1 MSDFVV
7 SSLKYR
13 PSNFENVVGQEHVTK
28 TLKNSILDKKIPSAI
43 LFCGPRGVGKTSC
56 ARIFAREINDF
67 NSTDDLSFNIFEL
80 DAASNNKVEDIRDL
94 IDKVRIPPQSGK
106 YKVYIIDEVHMLSK
120 NAENA
125 FLKTL
130 EEPPPYI
137 VFILATTEKNKI
149 LPTILSRCQIYDFN
163 RISENEIFENLK
175 LICNKEEVTFE
186 DEALNIIAKKSD
198 GSLRDSLTILDRVI
212 SFTNK
217 KISLKETSA
226 ILNVLDDETYIEI
239 VDNTINGFLVK
250 VITIFNELS
259 DKGFDEKE
267 FMIGLANHF
276 RNLLIVKSSSSEN
289 LISNKSSLELFKRQ
303 ADKISKSEIVNTI
316 SKIEYSIFKYSEI
329 ENKKL
334 LVEILLMKI
343 SSIKDEY
350 SGNETSEIE
359 KKKSELKKPDQNQE
373 ITNSFEKK
381 ESPKIEKDFKENE
394 IELKSKEEEEEVV
407 EEEEEVVVEEEVDT
421 NKVNTDISAFSLSSL
436 KVKKKVNDEIKK
448 IEDSK
453 EKENQDLDLNNLKEK
468 WNLYSNELE
477 KKGKGNFSSLLTLNE
492 PTIEDKTKIVYNVP
506 TKSSKKELIE
516 IKEDLS
522 RFLKSSLKND
532 YLVLKFEV
540 NNEVNKEF
548 FLTPKEKYEKLK
560 EINPTIEKLK
570 TDLKLDF

>member
-67 NSTDDLSFNIFEL
+67 NSTDDFSFNIFEL

-175 LICNKEEVTFE
+175 LICNKEEVNFE

-198 GSLRDSLTILDRVI
+198 GSLRDSLTILDRVV

-239 VDNTINGFLVK
+239 IDNTINGFLVN

-267 FMIGLANHF
+267 FMIGLAIHF

-289 LISNKSSLELFKRQ
+289 LISNKSSLELFKKQ
-303 ADKISKSEIVNTI
+303 ADKISKLEILNTI
-316 SKIEYSIFKYSEI
+316 SKIEHSIFKYSEI

-343 SSIKDEY
+343 SSIKDED
-350 SGNETSEIE
+350 SGNETSDIE

-373 ITNSFEKK
+373 ITSSFEKK
-381 ESPKIEKDFKENE
+381 ESPKIEKNFKENE
-394 IELKSKEEEEEVV
+394 IELKSKKEI
-407 EEEEEVVVEEEVDT
+407 DT
-421 NKVNTDISAFSLSSL
+421 NKINTDVSALSLSSL

-453 EKENQDLDLNNLKEK
+453 EKGNQDLDLNNLKEK

-570 TDLKLDF
+570 IDLKLDF

>member
-198 GSLRDSLTILDRVI
+198 GSLRDSLTILDRVV

-250 VITIFNELS
+250 VITIFNELN

-289 LISNKSSLELFKRQ
+289 LISNKSSLELFKKQ
-303 ADKISKSEIVNTI
+303 ADKISKSEIVNII
-316 SKIEYSIFKYSEI
+316 SKIEHSIFKYSEI

-343 SSIKDEY
+343 SSLKDEY

-373 ITNSFEKK
+373 ISKSFEKK

-394 IELKSKEEEEEVV
+394 IELKSKKEL
-407 EEEEEVVVEEEVDT
+407 DT
-421 NKVNTDISAFSLSSL
+421 NKINTDVSAFSLSSL

-492 PTIEDKTKIVYNVP
+492 PTIEDKIKIVYNVP

-540 NNEVNKEF
+540 NNDVNKEF

-570 TDLKLDF
+570 IDLKLDF

>member
-289 LISNKSSLELFKRQ
+289 LISNKSSLELFKKQ
-303 ADKISKSEIVNTI
+303 AEKISKSEIVNTI

-350 SGNETSEIE
+350 SVNETSEIE
-359 KKKSELKKPDQNQE
+359 KKKSELKKPDQNQV

-394 IELKSKEEEEEVV
+394 IELKSKEEEEE
-407 EEEEEVVVEEEVDT
+407 EEEDT

-540 NNEVNKEF
+540 NNTVNKEF

>member
-175 LICNKEEVTFE
+175 QICNKEEVTFE

-198 GSLRDSLTILDRVI
+198 GSLRDSLTILDRVV

-289 LISNKSSLELFKRQ
+289 LISNKSSLELFKKQ
-303 ADKISKSEIVNTI
+303 ADKISKSEILNTI

-394 IELKSKEEEEEVV
+394 IELKSKKEL
-407 EEEEEVVVEEEVDT
+407 DT
-421 NKVNTDISAFSLSSL
+421 NKINTDVSAFSLSSL

-468 WNLYSNELE
+468 WNLYSGELE

-540 NNEVNKEF
+540 NNDVNKEF

>member
-56 ARIFAREINDF
+56 ARIFAREINNF

-80 DAASNNKVEDIRDL
+80 DAASNNKVEDIRDI

-120 NAENA
+120 SAENA

-198 GSLRDSLTILDRVI
+198 GSLRDSLTILDRVV

-217 KISLKETSA
+217 KISLRETSA
-226 ILNVLDDETYIEI
+226 ILNVLDDETFIEI
-239 VDNTINGFLVK
+239 VDNTINGYLVK

-289 LISNKSSLELFKRQ
+289 LISNKSCLELFKNQ
-303 ADKISKSEIVNTI
+303 ADKISKSKILNTI
-316 SKIEYSIFKYSEI
+316 SKIELSIFKYSEI

-343 SSIKDEY
+343 SSIKDEH

-359 KKKSELKKPDQNQE
+359 KKKSELKKPDQNKE
-373 ITNSFEKK
+373 ITNYFEKK

-394 IELKSKEEEEEVV
+394 IELKSKKEI
-407 EEEEEVVVEEEVDT
+407 DK
-421 NKVNTDISAFSLSSL
+421 NKINNDVSAFSLSSL
-436 KVKKKVNDEIKK
+436 KVKKKVNDEKKK
-448 IEDSK
+448 IKDSK
-453 EKENQDLDLNNLKEK
+453 DKENQDLDLSNLKEK
-468 WNLYSNELE
+468 WNLYSSELE

-506 TKSSKKELIE
+506 TNSSKKELIE

>member
-175 LICNKEEVTFE
+175 LICNKEEVAFE

-289 LISNKSSLELFKRQ
+289 LISNKSSLELFKKQ

-316 SKIEYSIFKYSEI
+316 SKIEHSIFKYSEI

-394 IELKSKEEEEEVV
+394 IELKSKKEL
-407 EEEEEVVVEEEVDT
+407 DT
-421 NKVNTDISAFSLSSL
+421 NKINTDVSAFSLSSL

>member
-1 MSDFVV
+1 MSKFVV

-13 PSNFENVVGQEHVTK
+13 PNLFEKVIGQQHITK
-28 TLKNSILDKKIPSAI
+28 TLKNSIADQKIPSAI

-56 ARIFAREINDF
+56 ARIFAREINKF
-67 NSTDDLSFNIFEL
+67 TLNDDISFNIFEL

-94 IDKVRIPPQSGK
+94 IDKVRIPPQSGN

-120 NAENA
+120 SAENA

-163 RISENEIFENLK
+163 RVNENEITNNLQQICENENVEYD
-175 LICNKEEVTFE
+175 I
-186 DEALNIIAKKSD
+186 EALKIISGKSD
-198 GSLRDSLTILDRVI
+198 GSIRDSLTILDRLI

-217 KISLKETSA
+217 NITIEETSKT
-226 ILNVLDDETYIEI
+226 LNVLDEETYINI
-239 VDNTINGFLVK
+239 VEKIIKGSIVEVIIIFNTI
-250 VITIFNELS
+250 T

-267 FMIGLANHF
+267 FLVGLANHF

-289 LISNKSSLELFKRQ
+289 LISNISSLELFKKQ

-316 SKIEYSIFKYSEI
+316 SKIEHSIFKYSEI
-329 ENKKL
+329 ENKRL

-343 SSIKDEY
+343 SSIKDGF

-394 IELKSKEEEEEVV
+394 IELKSKK
-407 EEEEEVVVEEEVDT
+407 EVDT
-421 NKVNTDISAFSLSSL
+421 NKINTDVSAFSLSSL

-453 EKENQDLDLNNLKEK
+453 KKENQDLNLNNLKEK
-468 WNLYSNELE
+468 WNLYSGELE

-492 PTIEDKTKIVYNVP
+492 PTIEDKIKIVYNVP
-506 TKSSKKELIE
+506 TKSSKKELTE

>member
-56 ARIFAREINDF
+56 ARIFAREINNF

-80 DAASNNKVEDIRDL
+80 DAASNNKVEDIRDI

-198 GSLRDSLTILDRVI
+198 GSLRDSLTILDRVV

-217 KISLKETSA
+217 KISLRETSA
-226 ILNVLDDETYIEI
+226 ILNVLDDETFIEI
-239 VDNTINGFLVK
+239 VDNTINGYLVK
-250 VITIFNELS
+250 VISIFNELS

-289 LISNKSSLELFKRQ
+289 LISNKSCLELFKNQ
-303 ADKISKSEIVNTI
+303 ADKISKSKILNTI
-316 SKIEYSIFKYSEI
+316 SKIELSIFKYSEI

-343 SSIKDEY
+343 SSIKDEH

-359 KKKSELKKPDQNQE
+359 KKKSELKKPDQNKE

-394 IELKSKEEEEEVV
+394 IELKSKKEI
-407 EEEEEVVVEEEVDT
+407 DA
-421 NKVNTDISAFSLSSL
+421 NKINNDVSAFSLSSL

-453 EKENQDLDLNNLKEK
+453 EKENQDLNLNNLKEK
-468 WNLYSNELE
+468 WNLYSSELE

-506 TKSSKKELIE
+506 TNSSKKELIE

>member
-175 LICNKEEVTFE
+175 LICNKEDVTFE

-198 GSLRDSLTILDRVI
+198 GSLRDSLTILDRVV

-276 RNLLIVKSSSSEN
+276 RNLLIVKSSNSEN
-289 LISNKSSLELFKRQ
+289 LISNKSSLELFKKQ

-394 IELKSKEEEEEVV
+394 IELKSKKEL
-407 EEEEEVVVEEEVDT
+407 DT
-421 NKVNTDISAFSLSSL
+421 NKINTDVSAFSLSSL

-468 WNLYSNELE
+468 WNLYSGELE

>member
-198 GSLRDSLTILDRVI
+198 GSLRDSLTILDRVV

-289 LISNKSSLELFKRQ
+289 LISNKSSLELFKKQ

-394 IELKSKEEEEEVV
+394 IELKSKEEEEEVI
-407 EEEEEVVVEEEVDT
+407 EVDT

-540 NNEVNKEF
+540 NNDVNKEF

>member
-175 LICNKEEVTFE
+175 QICNKEEVTFE

-198 GSLRDSLTILDRVI
+198 GSLRDSLTILDRVV

-289 LISNKSSLELFKRQ
+289 LISNKSSLELFKKQ

-316 SKIEYSIFKYSEI
+316 SKIEHSIFKYSEI

-343 SSIKDEY
+343 SSLEDEY
-350 SGNETSEIE
+350 SGDKTSEIE

-373 ITNSFEKK
+373 ISKSFEKK

-394 IELKSKEEEEEVV
+394 IELKSKKEL
-407 EEEEEVVVEEEVDT
+407 DT
-421 NKVNTDISAFSLSSL
+421 NKINTDVSAFSLSSL

-468 WNLYSNELE
+468 WNLYSVELE

-492 PTIEDKTKIVYNVP
+492 PTIEDKIKIVYNVP

-540 NNEVNKEF
+540 NNDVNKEF
-548 FLTPKEKYEKLK
+548 FLTPKEKYEKV
-560 EINPTIEKLK
+560 ERN
-570 TDLKLDF
+570 

>member
-1 MSDFVV
+1 MSEFVV

-13 PSNFENVVGQEHVTK
+13 PSNFENVIGQEHVTK

-67 NSTDDLSFNIFEL
+67 SSNDDLSFNIFEL

-163 RISENEIFENLK
+163 RISENEIFQNLK
-175 LICNKEEVTFE
+175 QICKKEEVKFE

-198 GSLRDSLTILDRVI
+198 GSLRDSLTILDRVV

-217 KISLKETSA
+217 NISLKETSS
-226 ILNVLDDETYIEI
+226 ILNVLDDETYIDI
-239 VDNTINGFLVK
+239 VNNTINGFLVE

-276 RNLLIVKSSSSEN
+276 RNLLIVKSSNSEN
-289 LISNKSSLELFKRQ
+289 LLSNKSSFELLKKQ
-303 ADKISKSEIVNTI
+303 ADKISKSEIVNKI
-316 SKIEYSIFKYSEI
+316 SKIEHSIFKYSEI

-343 SSIKDEY
+343 SSIKDE
-350 SGNETSEIE
+350 GLEVENGVIE
-359 KKKSELKKPDQNQE
+359 KKKAELKKLEQVQE
-373 ITNSFEKK
+373 TTNSIGKK
-381 ESPKIEKDFKENE
+381 ESQKIEKNFEKDDKNK
-394 IELKSKEEEEEVV
+394 IELESKK
-407 EEEEEVVVEEEVDT
+407 EVDT
-421 NKVNTDISAFSLSSL
+421 NKTNTDVSAFSLSSL

-448 IEDSK
+448 IKDSK
-453 EKENQDLDLNNLKEK
+453 EKENQEIEISDLKEK

-492 PTIEDKTKIVYNVP
+492 PSIEEKTKIVYNVP

>member
-1 MSDFVV
+1 MSKFVV

-13 PSNFENVVGQEHVTK
+13 PNLFEKVIGQEHITK
-28 TLKNSILDKKIPSAI
+28 TLKNSIADQKIPSAI

-56 ARIFAREINDF
+56 ARIFAREINKF
-67 NSTDDLSFNIFEL
+67 TLNDDISFNIFEL

-94 IDKVRIPPQSGK
+94 IDKVRIPPQSGN

-120 NAENA
+120 SAENA

-163 RISENEIFENLK
+163 RVNENEITNNLQQICENENVEYD
-175 LICNKEEVTFE
+175 I
-186 DEALNIIAKKSD
+186 EALKIISGKSD
-198 GSLRDSLTILDRVI
+198 GSIRDSLTILDRLI

-217 KISLKETSA
+217 NITIEETSKT
-226 ILNVLDDETYIEI
+226 LNVLDEETYINI
-239 VDNTINGFLVK
+239 VEKIIKGSIVEVIIIFNTI
-250 VITIFNELS
+250 T

-267 FMIGLANHF
+267 FLVGLANHF

-289 LISNKSSLELFKRQ
+289 LISNISSLELFKKQ

-316 SKIEYSIFKYSEI
+316 SKIEHSIFKYSEI
-329 ENKKL
+329 ENKRL

-343 SSIKDEY
+343 SSIKDGF

-394 IELKSKEEEEEVV
+394 IELKSKK
-407 EEEEEVVVEEEVDT
+407 EVDT
-421 NKVNTDISAFSLSSL
+421 NKINTDVSAFSLSSL

-453 EKENQDLDLNNLKEK
+453 KKENQDLNLNNLKEK
-468 WNLYSNELE
+468 WNLYSGELE

-492 PTIEDKTKIVYNVP
+492 PTIEDKIKIVYNVP
-506 TKSSKKELIE
+506 TKSSKKELTE

>member
-226 ILNVLDDETYIEI
+226 ILNVLDDETYIKI

-289 LISNKSSLELFKRQ
+289 LISNKSSLELFKKQ
-303 ADKISKSEIVNTI
+303 AEKISKSEIVNTI

-359 KKKSELKKPDQNQE
+359 KKKSELKKPNQNQE

-394 IELKSKEEEEEVV
+394 IELKSREEEEE
-407 EEEEEVVVEEEVDT
+407 EEEET

-436 KVKKKVNDEIKK
+436 KVKKKVKDEIKK

-540 NNEVNKEF
+540 NNTVNKEF